1 MKTSLHSNFT
11 ETLKEG
17 TSFDMIWVE
26 GGSFLMGNR
35 EEDAVD
41 RELPVHE
48 VHVPDF
54 YIGKFPVTQALYEA
68 VVGKNPS
75 EFKGPTHPVERVSWE
90 EAQAFIQHLNRETG
104 KRYRLLTEAE
114 WEYAARGGIYSE
126 DYLYAGSDNLKE
138 VGWFDGN
145 NSPRGTKAVGQ
156 KLPNE
161 LGIFDMS
168 GNVDEWCEDDYHENY
183 EGAPKEDSAWIDQP
197 NRGGDRVLRGGNWL
211 NDARYCR
218 VSYRNRLVPGL
229 RFSRVGFRLALSP
242 V

>member
-54 YIGKFPVTQALYEA
+54 YIGKFPVPQALYEA

-75 EFKGPTHPVERVSWE
+75 EFKGPTHPVETVSWE

-104 KRYRLLTEAE
+104 KSYRLLTETE

-126 DYLYAGSDNLKE
+126 DYLYAGSDNLKRW
-138 VGWFDGN
+138 VGLMEIIAQEEPKLLAKS
-145 NSPRGTKAVGQ
+145 SPT
-156 KLPNE
+156 
-161 LGIFDMS
+161 
-168 GNVDEWCEDDYHENY
+168 
-183 EGAPKEDSAWIDQP
+183 
-197 NRGGDRVLRGGNWL
+197 NWEYL
-211 NDARYCR
+211 T
-218 VSYRNRLVPGL
+218 
-229 RFSRVGFRLALSP
+229 
-242 V
+242 